1 MGYRSAMGDARET
14 VGAVLTAAETRL
26 ASARVP
32 SPDVDARLLL
42 AHVLG
47 ISLPALALARARR
60 LTGGEREAYEAL
72 LAGRE
77 VRRPLQ
83 HLIGEVAFYGRPFAV
98 APGVLIPRPETEQL
112 VHVALGLPGANESG
126 PGPAPAPGRGPG
138 GHAIAADI
146 GSGSGVIGLT
156 LAAERPGLR
165 ILCLDTS
172 PEARALTAR
181 NARRLGMAARIHI
194 LGGDLLAPIATGAL
208 ALVVA
213 NPPYVPT
220 GDIARLEPEV
230 RDHDPLVALD
240 GGPDGLRVIARLL
253 GDAARALRPGGQL
266 AVEFGDGQADH
277 ILVMARREPFTAVTV
292 HPDLTG
298 RPRILVAVRR

>member
-1 MGYRSAMGDARET
+1 MANELET
-14 VGAVLTAAETRL
+14 VGEALSAAEARL

-32 SPDVDARLLL
+32 SPDIDARLLL

-47 ISLPALALARARR
+47 VSLPALALARARR

-72 LAGRE
+72 LAER
-77 VRRPLQ
+77 VARRPLQ
-83 HLIGEVAFYGRPFAV
+83 HLIGEVGFFGRPFAV
-98 APGVLIPRPETEQL
+98 GPGVLIPRPETEQL
-112 VHVALGLPGANESG
+112 VQVALGLPGADG
-126 PGPAPAPGRGPG
+126 TG
-138 GHAIAADI
+138 GDAGIAADV
-146 GSGSGVIGLT
+146 GCGSGVIGLT

-165 ILCLDTS
+165 VLCLDTS
-172 PEARALTAR
+172 LEARALTAQ
-181 NARRLGMAARIHI
+181 NARRLGVASRIHI
-194 LGGDLLAPIATGAL
+194 LAGDLLAPIATGGL

-213 NPPYVPT
+213 NPPYVAT

-230 RDHDPLVALD
+230 RDHDPRVALD

-253 GDAARALRPGGQL
+253 ADAARALRPGGHL

-277 ILVMARREPFTAVTV
+277 ILEMARREPFTAVTV